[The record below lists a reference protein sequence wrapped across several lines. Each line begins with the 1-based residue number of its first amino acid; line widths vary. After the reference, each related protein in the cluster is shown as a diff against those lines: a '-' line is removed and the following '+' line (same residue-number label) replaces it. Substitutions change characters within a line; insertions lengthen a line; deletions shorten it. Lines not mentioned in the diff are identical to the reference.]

1 MALMRYYVD
10 TRTNAS
16 IAGGA
21 NSSFAHGLPGV
32 PNICNVQYAV
42 ASASQQNWL
51 GGIAVTYDATNVN
64 ITNCGVAASG
74 GLLVTTML
82 FHSIIQ

>member
-16 IAGGA
+16 IAGNA
-21 NSSFAHGLPGV
+21 NTTFAHGLPGI
-32 PNICNVQYAV
+32 PNVCDVQYAV
-42 ASASQQNWL
+42 ASGSQQGWV
-51 GGIAVTYDATNVN
+51 GGIAVTYDAVNVS
-64 ITNCGVAASG
+64 ITNCGVNACGA
-74 GLLVTTML
+74 LLVTTMV